1 MFEVLTFQVRAIH
14 DVKGIDM
21 GNNLVRYKAELD
33 FDGRELTRSYLDKHD
48 LIAMLE
54 VEILYSCLYR
64 KSFIIIYHH
73 QMFL

>member
-1 MFEVLTFQVRAIH
+1 
-14 DVKGIDM
+14 M

-54 VEILYSCLYR
+54 VYIFYIPI
-64 KSFIIIYHH
+64 FIENYVIIY
-73 QMFL
+73 QQISTNI